1 VADGRGQARLATRT
15 RAEREEWWSREN
27 SQSEWQLI
35 AETDLPLIEDPF
47 RPVGYGQ
54 NPNDLFHLAWDS
66 NTWSLYAMDLANGF
80 EDRLAFTHT
89 VIDVKSVD
97 RLGVTDRVVAA
108 AYLDGRPQRFY
119 VDARVGVVNA
129 MLSNALPEHNIEIV
143 NESWDQNTYIA
154 LARPPGRSGDYYRV
168 DTVSGVIER
177 LGPQYPALADVD
189 LASTETLRIVDPE
202 GGQFGAHL
210 TLPRDAS
217 GPVPVVVLPR
227 SAVSDADLEDPQTLV
242 QFIAASGFAVLR
254 VDQRGSHEY
263 GQSWTEIKNY
273 IGWERQADDMVLAV
287 TQLAESGAIDGS
299 RVCMIGRDL
308 GGQISLMTAVRHPDF
323 LRCLITIR
331 LQIGGTSRPADFTS
345 KELFD
350 ARPRERVREINPPV
364 LLIDEHRAQ
373 VTEDAD
379 DQLRRADK
387 DVRWIEYEYA
397 TPQFRRAHNR
407 TDMLVRIGAF
417 LNEHLQ

>member
-1 VADGRGQARLATRT
+1 
-15 RAEREEWWSREN
+15 
-27 SQSEWQLI
+27 
-35 AETDLPLIEDPF
+35 
-47 RPVGYGQ
+47 
-54 NPNDLFHLAWDS
+54 
-66 NTWSLYAMDLANGF
+66 
-80 EDRLAFTHT
+80 
-89 VIDVKSVD
+89 
-97 RLGVTDRVVAA
+97 
-108 AYLDGRPQRFY
+108 
-119 VDARVGVVNA
+119 
-129 MLSNALPEHNIEIV
+129 
-143 NESWDQNTYIA
+143 
-154 LARPPGRSGDYYRV
+154 
-168 DTVSGVIER
+168 
-177 LGPQYPALADVD
+177 
-189 LASTETLRIVDPE
+189 
-202 GGQFGAHL
+202 
-210 TLPRDAS
+210 
-217 GPVPVVVLPR
+217 
-227 SAVSDADLEDPQTLV
+227 
-242 QFIAASGFAVLR
+242 
-254 VDQRGSHEY
+254 
-263 GQSWTEIKNY
+263 
-273 IGWERQADDMVLAV
+273 
-287 TQLAESGAIDGS
+287 
-299 RVCMIGRDL
+299 MIGRDL